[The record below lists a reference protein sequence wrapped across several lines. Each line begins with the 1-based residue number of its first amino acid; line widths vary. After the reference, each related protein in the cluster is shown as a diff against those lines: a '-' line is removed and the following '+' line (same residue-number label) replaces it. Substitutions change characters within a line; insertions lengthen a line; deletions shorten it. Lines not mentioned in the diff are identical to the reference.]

1 MPKQK
6 IEKLDGRQSQICKY
20 IMANEAITM
29 KAAKKLLDLQD
40 RRAGKILVDMCDAGI
55 PMKVGA
61 TSNLKY
67 ILKN

>member
-1 MPKQK
+1 M
-6 IEKLDGRQSQICKY
+6 
-20 IMANEAITM
+20 TM
-29 KAAKKLLDLQD
+29 KTAKKLLDLQD

-67 ILKN
+67 ILKISPRID